1 MAILNQGVGWAVVLG
16 FGIFFSVLITLI
28 TFGLKRYA
36 NEANNSEHWA
46 TGGRCLKPGLV
57 ACAVVSS
64 WTWAA
69 TLLQS
74 SAVAYRYGISG
85 PFWYAAGA
93 TVQVLLFAILA
104 IAVKRVAPNSRTF
117 LEIIRARYGNAT
129 HIVFIFFG
137 FACNLV
143 VTAMLLLGGAAV
155 VTDLTGMNIY
165 AASMLIPLGVVAYV
179 VSGGLKATF
188 LTDYMHTVL
197 IYAIILVFG
206 FTVYATSD
214 LVGSPSRMYDL
225 LKVAAE
231 RHPVEDNADGS
242 YLTMSSLQGL
252 IFGIINLV
260 GNFGTVFVDQA
271 YWQRAIAAHP
281 GSTVKAYL
289 LGGLCWFAIP
299 FFLATTLGL
308 SAVAL
313 ETDAAFPTFP
323 NRMAPAD
330 VNAGLVAPNAAV
342 ALLGS
347 GGATAMLV
355 LLFMAVTS
363 SASAE
368 LVAVSSI
375 CTYDI
380 YRPYVNPKA
389 NGRDLMR
396 MSHYTTLGF
405 GCIMGVLAIVLFHI
419 GVSLGYLYLLM
430 GVLLSPAVFPIAFTL
445 CWKKQSAKAAVAGA
459 LVGLACGLIAWLVT
473 CKAYYG
479 YIDIVTSGENY
490 PMLAGNL
497 TSLVVSG
504 LVSTIISLL
513 QPDNYDFESTKNL
526 KQLVDCPSE
535 EQTLDA
541 DEVSEE
547 KLAAAS
553 RFAYRWAGS
562 LTVALILIIPIPLH
576 LSDYVFSKG
585 FFTGWVIIGLLWSI
599 TATAIVTFLPIWE
612 SRHGVMTLIAGVFRD
627 LSGRGHPVGSVN
639 KRTHDEITVVSDSKD
654 VKMETVTVT

>member
-16 FGIFFSVLITLI
+16 FGIFFSVLITC
-28 TFGLKRYA
+28 YA
-36 NEANNSEHWA
+36 TAW
-46 TGGRCLKPGLV
+46 RCR
-57 ACAVVSS
+57 C
-64 WTWAA
+64 
-69 TLLQS
+69 
-74 SAVAYRYGISG
+74 R
-85 PFWYAAGA
+85 
-93 TVQVLLFAILA
+93 
-104 IAVKRVAPNSRTF
+104 
-117 LEIIRARYGNAT
+117 
-129 HIVFIFFG
+129 
-137 FACNLV
+137 
-143 VTAMLLLGGAAV
+143 
-155 VTDLTGMNIY
+155 
-165 AASMLIPLGVVAYV
+165 
-179 VSGGLKATF
+179 GLKATF
-188 LTDYMHTVL
+188 LTDYIHTVF

-206 FTVYATSD
+206 FTVYATND

-242 YLTMSSLQGL
+242 YLTMSSVQGL

-342 ALLGS
+342 ALLGT

-368 LVAVSSI
+368 L
-375 CTYDI
+375 
-380 YRPYVNPKA
+380 RPYVNPKV
-389 NGRDLMR
+389 NGRDLML

-405 GCIMGVLAIVLFHI
+405 GCSMGGLAIILFHI
-419 GVSLGYLYLLM
+419 G
-430 GVLLSPAVFPIAFTL
+430 
-445 CWKKQSAKAAVAGA
+445 KQTAKAAVTGA

-513 QPDNYDFESTKNL
+513 QPDNYDFESTKNI
-526 KQLVDCPSE
+526 KQLNRPWMP
-535 EQTLDA
+535 TKFWK
-541 DEVSEE
+541 E

-553 RFAYRWAGS
+553 RFAYRWAGNP
-562 LTVALILIIPIPLH
+562 TIALILIIPIPLH

-585 FFTGWVIIGLLWSI
+585 FFSGWVIIGLLWSI
-599 TATAIVTFLPIWE
+599 IATAIVTFLPIWE
-612 SRHGVMTLIAGVFRD
+612 SRHGEMTFIAGVFRD
-627 LSGRGHPVGSVN
+627 VSARGHPVANVN

-654 VKMETVTVT
+654 IKMETVTVT